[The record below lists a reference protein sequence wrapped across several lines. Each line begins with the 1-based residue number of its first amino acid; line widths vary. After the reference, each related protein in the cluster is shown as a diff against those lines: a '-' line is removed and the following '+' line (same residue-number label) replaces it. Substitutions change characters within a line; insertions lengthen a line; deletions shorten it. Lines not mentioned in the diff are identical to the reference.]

1 MKDGR
6 LYLALALGLCLV
18 LIGLFAFGGLAA
30 PLQVPA
36 NPTPSPAMN
45 THNAPRDSVVSLAYS
60 EAINLATVST
70 DTFAVYAMQTGL
82 LTEAYDVSGGTI
94 ALTPSDPFKPGELVQ
109 ASATTGTLNLSGQG
123 PIAPTVWQFRA
134 AVGGGVGTFA
144 NSGQTTAQLSGW
156 SAALGDLNGDGYLDI
171 YAANTTQDKVWLN
184 DGTVSFTDGGWTSS
198 SSNSKDVALGDLN
211 GDGWLDVFLV
221 NTGAQDEAW
230 LNVGGTG
237 FALADSVGGATDDS
251 LDVDLGDV
259 DGDGDL
265 DALVGTES
273 GVNNKIWLNDG
284 SGSFPSS
291 LNLGTSPAEG
301 VALGDLDGD
310 GDLDAFLANY
320 NVSDELWENLG
331 PAGFSL
337 KDDNLGTAEFSVD
350 VALGD
355 VDSNGTLDAV
365 VVSGSYL
372 EGNVLWLND
381 GAWGFTQ
388 SSETFEQERSEGV
401 ALGDLDGD
409 GDLDVFVANRLAD
422 DTVWLNDGG
431 FQGGTSGEFTLK
443 TSLPVNTSYN
453 VVLGDLDGDGDLDAV
468 PCAAL
473 TYNFVWLNG
482 DRADLTILKTVNSS
496 FASPGQ
502 RITYTLAYSNLGPQT
517 AKGIVISDTAS
528 TELTDVQCSAVMGAI
543 TPTGSFDCEWEVAD
557 LGAGEGGAVYMRGVM
572 DAGMAPG
579 ATFTNTAEIYSTQVT
594 DYAQDNDHDSVGV
607 TVAYKI
613 YLPLVLRNYP

>member
-1 MKDGR
+1 MKNVR
-6 LYLALALGLCLV
+6 LYLALALGLGLA

-30 PLQVPA
+30 PLQQPA
-36 NPTPSPAMN
+36 DPTPSPAMN
-45 THNAPRDSVVSLAYS
+45 AHNAPRDSVVSIAYS
-60 EAINLATVST
+60 EAINPATVST

-82 LTEAYDVSGGTI
+82 LTEAYGVNGGTI

-123 PIAPTVWQFRA
+123 PISPTVWQFRA

-144 NSGQTTAQLSGW
+144 NSGQTTAQLSGYA
-156 SAALGDLNGDGYLDI
+156 AALGDLNGDGYLDI

-184 DGTVSFTDGGWTSS
+184 DGTVSFTDGGWTAS

-284 SGSFPSS
+284 SGSFSSS

-337 KDDNLGTAEFSVD
+337 KDSLGTAEYSVD

-355 VDSNGTLDAV
+355 VDGNGTLDAV
-365 VVSGSYL
+365 VVSRSYL
-372 EGNVLWLND
+372 EDNVLWLND
-381 GAWGFTQ
+381 GAWGFTR
-388 SSETFEQERSEGV
+388 SSETFEQVRSEGV

-443 TSLPVNTSYN
+443 ASLPVNSSYN

-468 PCAAL
+468 PCAVS

-482 DRADLTILKTVNSS
+482 DRADLTILKTVNLP

-502 RITYTLAYSNLGPQT
+502 RITYTLTYTNLGPQT
-517 AKGIVISDTAS
+517 AKGIAISDTAP
-528 TELTDVQCSAVMGAI
+528 TELTDVQCSAVAGVI
-543 TPTGSFDCEWEVAD
+543 TPTGGFDCEWEAAD
-557 LGAGEGGAVYMRGVM
+557 LGAGEGGTVYMSGVVG
-572 DAGMAPG
+572 AGMAAG
-579 ATFTNTAEIYSTQVT
+579 ATFTNTAEIYSTRVA
-594 DYAQDNDHDSVGV
+594 DYRNDNDKSSMDV
-607 TVAYKI
+607 TVAHRI
-613 YLPLVLRNYP
+613 YLPLVVRNYP